1 VNEHEEQCFAHAHQL
16 RSMVSS
22 TSSLAPGNKHVVVKA
37 DVTAQLLRAY
47 IFEVRNDWLVCLHQ
61 LHSFTEIHGLDSESA
76 VKQPSL

>member
-1 VNEHEEQCFAHAHQL
+1 
-16 RSMVSS
+16 
-22 TSSLAPGNKHVVVKA
+22 VVKA